1 MVFTRQEV
9 KTRFNLQDIEVVA
22 LIGPSGTGKSHHAMG
37 VAQEYSCDAI
47 IDDGLLISGSRI
59 LAGKSAKREETK
71 TAAVRRAI
79 FSSAEHVLEVR
90 DALEKLRPKRVL
102 VLGTSVAM
110 IERIIERLGLES
122 PVKVISIKDFVS
134 TEEIKQALWY
144 RKQEGK
150 HVIPAPSF
158 EVKKTFSGYLVDPL
172 RIFSRSRGQK
182 TAIFERS
189 VVRPTYSYFGHFYIA
204 DAVVMQ
210 IAQRI
215 CQEVRGVK
223 RVLKVLVLPTGEG
236 ATLDVELVLNYGVKV
251 FSVMAEVQRNLKD
264 KLEYLTGIYL
274 EKIDISTK
282 KISLG

>member
-1 MVFTRQEV
+1 VVFTRQEV
-9 KTRFNLQDIEVVA
+9 KTRFNLQDIEVIA
-22 LIGPSGTGKSHHAMG
+22 LIGPSGTGKSHQAMG

-90 DALEKLRPKRVL
+90 DAFEKLRPKRVL

-110 IERIIERLGLES
+110 IERIIERLGLEA

-172 RIFSRSRGQK
+172 RIFSRSRGQ

-215 CQEVRGVK
+215 CHEVRGVK

-236 ATLDVELVLNYGVKV
+236 ATLDVELVVSYGVKV
-251 FSVMAEVQRNLKD
+251 FSVMAEVQRELKD